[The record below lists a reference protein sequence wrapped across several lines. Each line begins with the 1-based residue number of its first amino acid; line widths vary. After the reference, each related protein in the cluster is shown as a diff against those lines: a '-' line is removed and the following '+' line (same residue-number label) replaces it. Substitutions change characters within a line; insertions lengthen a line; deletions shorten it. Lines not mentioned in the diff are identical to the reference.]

1 MDDNTLTSA
10 PGVPDASVEDSDAVT
25 ETTSSADESE
35 DTASETASAT
45 SENTPAAADHAAE
58 DEDSTAVEAKPAE
71 TDSPEPEPNA
81 REGMD
86 WYVLRV
92 ASNKEG
98 QVCTALERKVKIEGL
113 ETRIGRILVPTVRER
128 RMKGGQARVFQ
139 RKLYPGYVF
148 VEMTTEKDGAIPED
162 IWFLVKE
169 TTGVGD
175 FIGSDGKPI
184 KMADHDVSAMLAVAL
199 KSDEQVELSD
209 MNLRKGDLAKVTEGS
224 FESFEGTVD
233 SVDESRGMVT
243 VLLTIFGRSTPVEVE
258 YWQLEKL

>member
-1 MDDNTLTSA
+1 MADQKDDNTLTSD
-10 PGVPDASVEDSDAVT
+10 PGTSVEDSDAVT
-25 ETTSSADESE
+25 ETTSSGDESE
-35 DTASETASAT
+35 ASVSSESAS
-45 SENTPAAADHAAE
+45 ADHAAE
-58 DEDSTAVEAKPAE
+58 GAESTTSGAESSEAGSA
-71 TDSPEPEPNA
+71 EPEPIA
-81 REGMD
+81 RADMD

-92 ASNKEG
+92 ASNKEE
-98 QVCTALERKVKIEGL
+98 QVCKALERKVKIEGL

-128 RMKGGQARVFQ
+128 RIKGGQARVFQ

-184 KMADHDVSAMLAVAL
+184 KMADHDVTAMLAVAL

-233 SVDESRGMVT
+233 SVDEKRGMVT